1 MNTHRTQVA
10 GFTMIEMVVT
20 LSILGI
26 LIAIAVPS
34 MSGWLANNRVRTTAQ
49 SLLNGMQ
56 LAKAEAIRN
65 NQRVRFSLDGTGGA
79 GTVRR
84 SIGGCNFDTAVAT
97 SLVQADTTTSHNAGS
112 IISALADDGNAAS
125 TFIFGANGFQTCD
138 IAAQFRTLT
147 VSNTAAENTRRI
159 ATSVSGRLLL
169 CDPDLNSKLSS
180 GDPRKCP

>member
-1 MNTHRTQVA
+1 MDAHRTHAA

-20 LSILGI
+20 VSILAI

-56 LAKAEAIRN
+56 LAKAEAIRS

-79 GTVRR
+79 WTVRR
-84 SIGGCNFDTAVAT
+84 SIGVCNFDTAAT
-97 SLVQADTTTSHNAGS
+97 SLVEAYTTTSQNAGATL
-112 IISALADDGNAAS
+112 SALTDDGNAAS
-125 TFIFGANGFQTCD
+125 TFIFGANGFQACD

-147 VSNTAAENTRRI
+147 VSAGTADDTRRI
-159 ATSVSGRLLL
+159 ATSIGGRLLL
-169 CDPDLNSKLSS
+169 CDPDLNHKLSS